1 MKKLVVLALVLAATP
16 AFADEAIVASAP
28 PAKTLGVDA
37 IAVVPVGNYGNVAT
51 LGIGATARLEV
62 PAGSGFVTGRL
73 GAIFHAMNNTQ
84 ATSLTL
90 IPAYVGYRQPV
101 GPGGG
106 YIAGE
111 IGITYAYATMDTSL
125 GRISGSDSELGLA
138 LMAGLRRGTLDL
150 RAGLFAPD
158 VNNALGLIAS
168 AGYDFAAF

>member
-28 PAKTLGVDA
+28 PPKTLGVDA
-37 IAVVPVGNYGNVAT
+37 IAVVPVGNYANVAT
-51 LGIGATARLEV
+51 VGIGATARLEV
-62 PAGSGFVTGRL
+62 PAGSGFVTGRV
-73 GAIFHAMNNTQ
+73 GAIFHAMNNTE

-101 GPGGG
+101 GPG

-158 VNNALGLIAS
+158 VDNALGLIAS